1 MGGMYRPDVRKLR
14 VVKSRVQKG
23 RFKVQGQGAEVH
35 KVLKWGRTC
44 GPWAVQNRWGA
55 QSGKVSVSLREI
67 VVFEVPGHLPGC
79 PGRGAE
85 ASRDHLLEPGR
96 AREGTGVNFRYEKVV
111 QNGFFDQLRMPKRD
125 EGSNFVILEV
135 FFFLQKKANA
145 SGAIRTSG
153 AIRVKISEALL
164 LNFENQPFSMP
175 ARLFFA
181 TTPKRLSERI
191 RSARAKQCDAKF
203 EERCNVFRV
212 LFPGSVAV
220 AAGQSVRRP
229 REGSGVGGVGK

>member
-1 MGGMYRPDVRKLR
+1 
-14 VVKSRVQKG
+14 
-23 RFKVQGQGAEVH
+23 
-35 KVLKWGRTC
+35 
-44 GPWAVQNRWGA
+44 
-55 QSGKVSVSLREI
+55 
-67 VVFEVPGHLPGC
+67 
-79 PGRGAE
+79 
-85 ASRDHLLEPGR
+85 
-96 AREGTGVNFRYEKVV
+96 
-111 QNGFFDQLRMPKRD
+111 MPKRD
-125 EGSNFVILEV
+125 EARNLVILEV
-135 FFFLQKKANA
+135 FFPKKANA

-212 LFPGSVAV
+212 LFPGSAAV

-229 REGSGVGGVGK
+229 RRGPAWGAGTEPVFESLDSER